1 MFQKD
6 AIYRQ
11 MQEYKRE
18 KHTLESQLKETL
30 KQSRYHNDHIT
41 AIDSWFRQLI
51 DEVKVMAGAD
61 EDQDMQLESL
71 PSSLLF
77 SDQSEFVQ
85 HLSQRTDDIRSI
97 MSRLFGRARS
107 FTPEAVHLQKRLS
120 LLLAVEKEHSAELE
134 RLRQEKDDLESR
146 LENASLR
153 YMRAERKVD
162 RNKSKTLE
170 KMDSFLHGE
179 SAATKKEDPALK
191 KEESTTNGVTDS
203 TEELAEMELKFNQ
216 VSALSEKLKEQLEK
230 LQEENAKLNTQV
242 TESASK
248 FAALTDDD
256 YAKTELFKQAKLQME
271 ENIKKL
277 NDLEARHTVLT
288 QENQKFQS
296 ERTVFEN
303 QLEAECRAVI
313 TEKDQ
318 QIGQIDTNLIRIRA
332 ERDNLLAELS
342 IKKAS
347 IDQDK
352 ESTKKMKD
360 LNSALEERIKSLES
374 ELERCKAANEMSV
387 DDAELDS
394 LSAEELKT
402 KFQSLNQRYNLL
414 NGELASMS
422 SAFQKTSKLAS
433 QKVTDLQHL
442 EEKVQRLSAEKAKA
456 DQKYFAA
463 MKSKETREGE
473 VRALKMQSSKTS
485 EVVAQLKDSEL
496 AARTLLSNLERQ
508 VAEHQAAHSS
518 KANEQRD
525 LAQKKAL
532 QESDITRLSSQIA
545 EFRQQLTAKDAQV
558 TTASD
563 ACRKAEAEVVQLQ
576 TALTDTRR
584 SLETWKSK
592 SGSSEQYEAL
602 RHLTYCNVCRK
613 NLKNTVIKTC
623 GHLFCSDCV
632 DKVVSNRS
640 RKCPTCGKSFGSNDY
655 MAVTL

>member
-41 AIDSWFRQLI
+41 AIDSWFQQLI

-61 EDQDMQLESL
+61 DDQDMQLESL

-77 SDQSEFVQ
+77 AEQSDFVQ

-107 FTPEAVHLQKRLS
+107 FTPEAVQLQKRLS

-146 LENASLR
+146 LETASLR

-170 KMDSFLHGE
+170 KLDSFLHGE
-179 SAATKKEDPALK
+179 SAATKKEDPTVK
-191 KEESTTNGVTDS
+191 KEEATTNGVTDN

-216 VSALSEKLKEQLEK
+216 VSALSEKLKAQLEK

-242 TESASK
+242 TESTSK

-277 NDLEARHTVLT
+277 NDLEARHAVLT
-288 QENQKFQS
+288 QENQKFQA

-313 TEKDQ
+313 AEKDQ
-318 QIGQIDTNLIRIRA
+318 QLGQVDTNLTRIRA

-352 ESTKKMKD
+352 ESTKKMKE

-374 ELERCKAANEMSV
+374 ELDRCKAASETAI

-402 KFQSLNQRYNLL
+402 KLQSLNQRYNLL

-422 SAFQKTSKLAS
+422 SAFQKTSKIAS

-508 VAEHQAAHSS
+508 VAEHQATHST
-518 KANEQRD
+518 KVNEQRD

-558 TTASD
+558 TTVSD
-563 ACRKAEAEVVQLQ
+563 ACRKAEAEVAQLQ
-576 TALTDTRR
+576 TTLTDTRR